1 MNEYERK
8 ASVLPRNLES
18 SEGSNGVP
26 QLKLIT
32 SGTKTGTTGLNFY
45 LRIGN
50 TVYKYIVH
58 QSCST
63 PDKITFMIDLFETR
77 NILFIRAVNFAE
89 NTAQIHS

>member
-8 ASVLPRNLES
+8 ASVLPKNLES

-32 SGTKTGTTGLNFY
+32 SGTKTGTSLNFY
-45 LRIGN
+45 LQISN

-63 PDKITFMIDLFETR
+63 PDKITLMIDLFKTR
-77 NILFIRAVNFAE
+77 NISFIRAVNFAE

>member
-32 SGTKTGTTGLNFY
+32 SGTKTGTSLNFY
-45 LRIGN
+45 LQIGN

-63 PDKITFMIDLFETR
+63 PDKITLMIDLFKTR
-77 NILFIRAVNFAE
+77 NISFIRAVNFAE

>member
-26 QLKLIT
+26 QLKLI
-32 SGTKTGTTGLNFY
+32 
-45 LRIGN
+45 
-50 TVYKYIVH
+50 
-58 QSCST
+58 
-63 PDKITFMIDLFETR
+63 
-77 NILFIRAVNFAE
+77 RAVNFAE